1 MNITQQKGLI
11 TELDCQLRFIK
22 MGYLVSMPIGQ
33 DSRYDMIVDI
43 NKHLYKI
50 QVKTSRPNDSANEGL
65 VFNTVS
71 HRMNHSSGNMKKKYD
86 KEDVDFFAT
95 VFEDEMYLIPIELCT
110 GAEKR
115 LVKENNKFSNTACDL
130 MEDYK
135 AETVIK
141 KLENNET
148 LVVEKKNK
156 KVKQYSPDGGFVN
169 EFITFAEASRSILGT
184 ANGAS
189 HISDVTKGKRKIAYG
204 YIWKVE

>member
-1 MNITQQKGLI
+1 
-11 TELDCQLRFIK
+11 
-22 MGYLVSMPIGQ
+22 MGYLASIPIGQ

-50 QVKTSRPNDSANEGL
+50 QVKTSRANDSLNEGL
-65 VFNTVS
+65 IFSTVS
-71 HRMNHSSGNMKKKYD
+71 HRMNHSNGNMKQKYD

-95 VFEDEMYLIPIELCT
+95 VFENEMYLIPIELCT

-130 MEDYK
+130 MEDYRV
-135 AETVIK
+135 ETVIK
-141 KLENNET
+141 KLENNENT
-148 LVVEKKNK
+148 VVEKKNK
-156 KVKQYSPDGGFVN
+156 KVKQYSPDGVFVK
-169 EFITFAEASRSILGT
+169 EFSTFAEASRSILGT
-184 ANGAS
+184 SNGAG